1 MTPQNNPNFK
11 IVCQVL
17 LEMALKGEINDDK
30 QLSSIKKKLSK
41 QYKLSGIPKN
51 ADIIAMGN
59 EAEQIKVRDMLQRK
73 PVRTISGVAVIAAMT
88 SPAPCPHGICTP
100 CPGGPDSEFCS
111 PQSYMGQEPS
121 TMRAIQNEYH
131 PYKIVSTRLKQ
142 LKNIGHD
149 ISKAELIVM
158 GGTFSARSIDY
169 QEWYTKSCIEAMNDF
184 YSTEWRNEVDAI
196 GKKVPYITLEDVQLV
211 NETAKVRNTGVTFE
225 TRPDWISTEHVD
237 RMLNLGATKVEIGVQ
252 STYEFVLTRMKRG
265 HTVAESVEANKIL
278 RDSALKVGF
287 HMMPG
292 LPGMNME
299 RDIRNFKRLFDDPNF
314 KPDYL
319 KIYPTLVTEGTELHE
334 MWKRGEYTALGDE
347 DATELL
353 AKIKSYIPKWVRL
366 QRIQRDIPA
375 QQIIA
380 GVRKSN
386 IRQLAHE
393 KLLHNDGKC
402 RCIRCRE
409 VGHNILKDR
418 HPSVEN
424 IELTVESY
432 DCCDGKEH
440 FISFEDTTNDILIGF
455 LRLRFPGSSHR
466 SELHNCAL
474 VRELHVYGTA
484 VSVGEGARNND
495 WQHRGYG
502 SELIASA
509 ERISYEKGYSKI
521 AIISGIGVREYYR
534 KMGYQRDGA
543 FMCKQLNEV

>member
-1 MTPQNNPNFK
+1 MTTQDNPDFK
-11 IVCQVL
+11 KVCRII
-17 LEMALKGEINDDK
+17 LEMALNGEITDDK

-41 QYKLSGIPKN
+41 QYKLSGIPRN
-51 ADIIAMGN
+51 ADIIVTGN
-59 EAEQIKVRDMLQRK
+59 DDEQIKVRAKLQRK

-88 SPAPCPHGICTP
+88 SPAPCPHGVCTP

-111 PQSYMGQEPS
+111 PQSYMGREPS

-131 PYKIVSTRLKQ
+131 PYKIVTTRLNQ
-142 LKNIGHD
+142 LKRIGHD
-149 ISKAELIVM
+149 VSKAELIVM

-169 QEWYTKSCIEAMNDF
+169 QEWYTKSCLEAMNDF
-184 YSTEWRNEVDAI
+184 YGKEWRDEVNSI
-196 GKKVPYITLEDVQLV
+196 GKAVPYVTLEDVQRV
-211 NETAKVRNTGVTFE
+211 NETARVRNTGITFE
-225 TRPDWISTEHVD
+225 TRPDWTSTEHVD

-252 STYEFVLTRMKRG
+252 STYDFVLSRMKRG
-265 HTVAESVEANKIL
+265 HTVSESIEANRIL

-292 LPGMNME
+292 LPGMDME

-334 MWKRGEYTALGDE
+334 MWKRGEYNALGDE

-353 AKIKSYIPKWVRL
+353 AKIKSNIPKWVRL

-386 IRQLAHE
+386 VRQLAHE
-393 KLLHNDGKC
+393 KLLQDGGKC

-409 VGHNILKDR
+409 VGHNILRDKQ
-418 HPSVEN
+418 PNAKN
-424 IELTVESY
+424 IELTVETY
-432 DCCDGKEH
+432 DCCDGKEY
-440 FISFEDTTNDILIGF
+440 FISFEDTVQDILIGF
-455 LRLRFPGSSHR
+455 LRLRFPGSTHR
-466 SELHNCAL
+466 PELQNCAL
-474 VRELHVYGTA
+474 VRELHVYGAA
-484 VSVGEGARNND
+484 VSVGDEAKNND

-502 SELIASA
+502 SELVAYA
-509 ERISYEKGYSKI
+509 EKISHDSGYHKI

-534 KMGYQRDGA
+534 KIGYQREGA
-543 FMCKQLNEV
+543 FMCKQLNG